1 MNEDFATKAWA
12 DNHAA
17 LSGGIANGIR
27 TILDSLKVLNDK
39 QFEAPWRQPVC
50 QNDCPAR

>member
-12 DNHAA
+12 DNHAT
-17 LSGGIANGIR
+17 LSKGIASGIR

-39 QFEAPWRQPVC
+39 QFDAPWRQRVG
-50 QNDCPAR
+50 QKECPPC